1 MSVAAVRPHP
11 GLPPEGEGVKA
22 PSPAKRGK
30 EQNTGEGARP
40 ALWEQLDQTAQAIAQ
55 MLAGHSLTAWLPTVA
70 PRLRPGVQALS
81 FHVARHLGRAQAL
94 RRLLVSRQPPKPV
107 DALLC
112 AALALLAGEP
122 LMYPEFTLV
131 DQAVQAARRHPRTRG
146 AAGLLN
152 ACLRRYLRERAALE
166 AALQGDALAQWNH
179 PPWWVERL
187 QRDYP
192 QDWQL
197 PLRAAQ
203 QPAPLVLRVN
213 RQRASVAQALARFE
227 AAGLPAAPLGGAA
240 VALLTPRPVE
250 AIAGFAE
257 GHVSVQSAAA
267 QRAAPLL
274 LDGLKTPAP
283 RVLDACAAP
292 GGKTAHLLEI
302 DPAAQVT
309 ALDVDATRM
318 ARVRENL
325 ARLGLQARCVVADA
339 AAPAAWW
346 DGQPFDAI
354 LLDAPCSASGIVRR
368 HPDIRWLRRASD
380 IDQLAARQDALL
392 DALWPLLK
400 PGGRL
405 LFCTCSV
412 FRAEGAQR
420 ADSFLRRNSDA
431 ALRPSAG
438 HLLPALW
445 PRGEPVGDN
454 GGYDDG
460 FFFALLEKSAG

>member
-1 MSVAAVRPHP
+1 MSATARPHP
-11 GLPPEGEGVKA
+11 NLPPEGEG
-22 PSPAKRGK
+22 AKR
-30 EQNTGEGARP
+30 QP
-40 ALWEQLDQTAQAIAQ
+40 ALWEQLNQTAQAIAQ
-55 MLAGHSLTAWLPTVA
+55 MRAGHSLTAWLPTVA

-81 FHVARHLGRAQAL
+81 FHAARHLGRALAL
-94 RRLLVSRQPPKPV
+94 RRLLAQRPLQPPV
-107 DALLC
+107 EALLC
-112 AALALLAGEP
+112 TALALLAGEA
-122 LMYPEFTLV
+122 MYPDFTLV
-131 DQAVQAARRHPRTRG
+131 DQAVQAARRNPRTRA

-166 AALQGDALAQWNH
+166 AAMQDDAQAQWNH
-179 PPWWVERL
+179 PLWWIEMLR
-187 QRDYP
+187 RDHP
-192 QDWQL
+192 QHWQL
-197 PLRAAQ
+197 ALLAAQ

-213 RQRASVAQALARFE
+213 RQRAAAAQVLARFE
-227 AAGLPAAPLGGAA
+227 AAGLRAAWLGSDAME
-240 VALLTPRPVE
+240 LLTPRPVE
-250 AIAGFAE
+250 AIPGFAE

-274 LDGLKTPAP
+274 LEGLQTSAP

-302 DPAAQVT
+302 DPTAQVT

-318 ARVRENL
+318 ERVRENL
-325 ARLGLQARCVVADA
+325 TRLGMQARCEVADA

-346 DGQPFDAI
+346 DGQAFDAI

-368 HPDIRWLRRASD
+368 HPDIRWLRRESD
-380 IDQLAARQDALL
+380 IAQLAARQDALL

-405 LFCTCSV
+405 LYCTCSV
-412 FRAEGAQR
+412 FRAEGADR
-420 ADSFLRRNSDA
+420 TDSFLRRNKDA
-431 ALRPSAG
+431 ALLPSPG
-438 HLLPALW
+438 HLWPTLE

-460 FFFALLEKSAG
+460 FFFALLEKR

>member
-1 MSVAAVRPHP
+1 MNIFAAAGPH
-11 GLPPEGEGVKA
+11 
-22 PSPAKRGK
+22 
-30 EQNTGEGARP
+30 P

-55 MLAGHSLTAWLPTVA
+55 MLAGRSLTAWLPTVA

-81 FHVARHLGRAQAL
+81 FHVVRHLGRAQAL
-94 RRLLVSRQPPKPV
+94 RRLLANRQPPKPV

-112 AALALLAGEP
+112 SALALLDGQP
-122 LMYPEFTLV
+122 PMYPDFTVV
-131 DQAVQAARRHPRTRG
+131 DQAVQAARHNPRTRA

-166 AALQGDALAQWNH
+166 AALQDDPLAQWNH
-179 PPWWVERL
+179 PLWWIETLR
-187 QRDYP
+187 RDDP
-192 QDWQL
+192 RHWQI
-197 PLRAAQ
+197 PLLAAQ

-213 RQRASVAQALARFE
+213 RRRASVPRVLASFA
-227 AAGLPAAPLGGAA
+227 AAGLPAAWLGGDA
-240 VALLTPRPVE
+240 VELLAPRPVE
-250 AIAGFAE
+250 AIPGFAQ

-309 ALDVDATRM
+309 ALDIDPARM
-318 ARVRENL
+318 ARVRENM
-325 ARLGLQARCVVADA
+325 ARLGLQAHCQVADA
-339 AAPAAWW
+339 AAPAGWW
-346 DGQPFDAI
+346 DGQAFDAI

-368 HPDIRWLRRASD
+368 HPDIRWLRRESD
-380 IDQLAARQDALL
+380 IAQLAARQDALL

-405 LFCTCSV
+405 LYCTCSV
-412 FRAEGAQR
+412 FRAEGQER
-420 ADSFLRRNSDA
+420 ADSFLRRNSGA
-431 ALRPSAG
+431 ALLPSPG
-438 HLLPALW
+438 HLLPTAER
-445 PRGEPVGDN
+445 RGQPVGDN
-454 GGYDDG
+454 GACDDG
-460 FFFALLEKSAG
+460 FFFALLEKH